1 MRLEQC
7 KTGSARTVPFR
18 VFVAGT
24 PCDITVYSL
33 LEASAKA
40 GEILQRT
47 EQKPDG
53 SNLNTK
59 GSATSLVS
67 FRYSSAI
74 PRYSRAVGEFAV
86 RSLSAY
92 SAAKRAGAASHSMS
106 EPIMCSEYSS
116 HIRNR
121 T

>member
-47 EQKPDG
+47 E
-53 SNLNTK
+53 
-59 GSATSLVS
+59 
-67 FRYSSAI
+67 
-74 PRYSRAVGEFAV
+74 
-86 RSLSAY
+86 
-92 SAAKRAGAASHSMS
+92 
-106 EPIMCSEYSS
+106 
-116 HIRNR
+116 
-121 T
+121 